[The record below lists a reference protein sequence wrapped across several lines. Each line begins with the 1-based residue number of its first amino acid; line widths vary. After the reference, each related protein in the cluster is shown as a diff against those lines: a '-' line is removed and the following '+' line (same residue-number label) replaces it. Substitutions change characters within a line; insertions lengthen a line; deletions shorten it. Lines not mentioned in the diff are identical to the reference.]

1 MKSKPWSK
9 SRKRTTKGSRYG
21 EQGGENGGRPPKKK
35 KYEFGLIEETWGET
49 RDRAKTTGTNGDYK
63 LEEHIEYK
71 DERSMELKE
80 TEDSSETS
88 STNGEHTG
96 DIPSHFPWNT

>member
-1 MKSKPWSK
+1 M
-9 SRKRTTKGSRYG
+9 
-21 EQGGENGGRPPKKK
+21 EQEQKEDYQREQIWGARWRERWGPPKKK

-96 DIPSHFPWNT
+96 DIPPHFPWNT